1 MSSSARPD
9 RPKARLRH
17 PGASRTRS
25 RVWPRPFTGGSCPS
39 RAPFTP
45 VRYGCLE
52 MGTVVK
58 RRSMR
63 AALAVGG
70 CGCIFANIAVAA
82 GAYGASPV
90 ERSGTPNQILTS
102 AIASAKKAGSVRV
115 TVHFFSGQTTGELVQ
130 DSARASAE
138 QTVAIGKER
147 VSIVLSKGTV
157 YFSGNTQ
164 GLVNYFG
171 LTKAVA
177 TTLADRWISASS
189 SDSAFPSLVAGLT
202 LSSALKEVSPTGSVV
217 KGKRR
222 TVDGQ
227 TTTSLSGTGPAGVA
241 RVTLFVA
248 AHGKSLPVEAV
259 GSGGS
264 AKKASG
270 EIVTFSRW
278 GEAVHVPVPSESI
291 PISTLN
297 AGTPIR
303 S

>member
-1 MSSSARPD
+1 
-9 RPKARLRH
+9 
-17 PGASRTRS
+17 
-25 RVWPRPFTGGSCPS
+25 
-39 RAPFTP
+39 
-45 VRYGCLE
+45 
-52 MGTVVK
+52 MGIVVK
-58 RRSMR
+58 RRSLR

-70 CGCIFANIAVAA
+70 CGCIVANVAVAA

-90 ERSGTPNQILTS
+90 KPSGVANQTLTAAIKS
-102 AIASAKKAGSVRV
+102 AQKVGSVRV

-130 DSARASAE
+130 DSTRASAK

-147 VSIVLSKGTV
+147 VSIVLSRGTV
-157 YFSGNTQ
+157 YFSGNAQ

-177 TTLADRWISASS
+177 TTLADRWVSASS

-202 LSSALKEVSPTGSVV
+202 LSSALKEVSPTGSVA

-222 TVDGQ
+222 TIDGQ
-227 TTTSLSGTGPAGVA
+227 TTTSLSGTGPAGIA

-248 AHGKSLPVEAV
+248 TDGKSLPVEAV

-278 GEAVHVPVPSESI
+278 GETVHVPVPSESI
-291 PISTLN
+291 PIATLN
-297 AGTPIR
+297 AGTAT
-303 S
+303 SS

>member
-1 MSSSARPD
+1 MGPEGLWTTS
-9 RPKARLRH
+9 
-17 PGASRTRS
+17 G
-25 RVWPRPFTGGSCPS
+25 PRPFTEGSCPS

-45 VRYGCLE
+45 VRYGCPE
-52 MGTVVK
+52 MDTVG
-58 RRSMR
+58 RWRSLR

-70 CGCIFANIAVAA
+70 CGCICANVAVASA
-82 GAYGASPV
+82 SGASPV
-90 ERSGTPNQILTS
+90 ARSGTANRILTA
-102 AIASAKKAGSVRV
+102 AITSAKKAGSVRV
-115 TVHFFSGQTTGELVQ
+115 TVHFFSGRTTGELVQ

-164 GLVNYFG
+164 GLIHYFG
-171 LTKAVA
+171 LTDAVA
-177 TTLADRWISASS
+177 TTLADKWISASP
-189 SDSAFPSLVAGLT
+189 SDSAFPTLAAGLT

-217 KGKRR
+217 EGKRR
-222 TVDGQ
+222 TIDGQ
-227 TTTSLSGTGPAGVA
+227 ATTSLSGTGPAGIS
-241 RVTLFVA
+241 RVTLFIT

-264 AKKASG
+264 AEEASG

-278 GEAVHVPVPSESI
+278 GEAVHVPVPAESV

-297 AGTPIR
+297 AG